1 MLCCAVQLA
10 PCLAGLSQTALDP
23 EVEPA
28 ATGEAKLLLRCLGA
42 LLRKHAL
49 LLPDMSL
56 TLIELLLAGCS
67 ASRWVGATCAAACA
81 VAGAGAV
88 AWASMST
95 MLNTPRETTVP

>member
-1 MLCCAVQLA
+1 MCVLCCARCTQLT
-10 PCLAGLSQTALDP
+10 PCIAGLSQTALDP

-56 TLIELLLAGCS
+56 TLIELLLGGCS
-67 ASRWVGATCAAACA
+67 
-81 VAGAGAV
+81 
-88 AWASMST
+88 
-95 MLNTPRETTVP
+95 TTR

>member
-1 MLCCAVQLA
+1 MCVLCCVRCAQLA
-10 PCLAGLSQTALDP
+10 PCIAGLSQTALDP

-67 ASRWVGATCAAACA
+67 TNR
-81 VAGAGAV
+81 
-88 AWASMST
+88 
-95 MLNTPRETTVP
+95 

>member
-1 MLCCAVQLA
+1 MVLRHMCVAEPSKPVHTIVLPYCVAVQLA
-10 PCLAGLSQTALDP
+10 PCIAGLSQTALDP
-23 EVEPA
+23 DCEPA

-67 ASRWVGATCAAACA
+67 
-81 VAGAGAV
+81 
-88 AWASMST
+88 
-95 MLNTPRETTVP
+95 TTR